1 MGGGGGDDWSFRRRA
16 EDSEAKSFRVPLW
29 CDESLFVVRLQFIS
43 FPISLIDMV
52 RKTVIRHDINM
63 RYCGGK
69 SRSYMKA
76 ELSLTFS

>member
-1 MGGGGGDDWSFRRRA
+1 MERGGGDDWSFRRRA

-29 CDESLFVVRLQFIS
+29 CDESCAIAVHLIPYFSI
-43 FPISLIDMV
+43 LIDMV
-52 RKTVIRHDINM
+52 RKTVIRHEINM
-63 RYCGGK
+63 KDCGGK

>member
-1 MGGGGGDDWSFRRRA
+1 MGEGGGDDWSFRRRA

-29 CDESLFVVRLQFIS
+29 CDESLFVERLQFILI
-43 FPISLIDMV
+43 PISLIDMV
-52 RKTVIRHDINM
+52 WRTVIRHEIN
-63 RYCGGK
+63 RKDCGGK